1 MEGRGRFRT
10 EADKSDFQ
18 TCYFNVANDV
28 QTYNKFVS
36 QRINSGEAYDK
47 IQFKIIHLKSKA
59 NRGDTFDATE
69 ELCDL
74 NKNNGSK
81 GTADKRSIFGTK
93 YGSSSS
99 SSSSNSSGTKSTE
112 TFSSGTRGRAKPTQI
127 FSETIMK
134 SAAVNNNN
142 NVLLLKRTL
151 RNIIRHHRK
160 KGIVQR
166 G

>member
-10 EADKSDFQ
+10 EADKPDFQ
-18 TCYFNVANDV
+18 TCYFNIANDK

-36 QRINSGEAYDK
+36 QRINSGEAYHR

-59 NRGDTFDATE
+59 NRGGTFDATE

-93 YGSSSS
+93 YESS

-127 FSETIMK
+127 FSEMIMTT
-134 SAAVNNNN
+134 AAVNNNN